1 MLDLGMKGFI
11 TDIKRNSLDD
21 GPGIRTVIF
30 CKGCPLSC
38 IWCQNPECK
47 QLNQE
52 ISYSSEDCLNCNEC
66 SEICPE
72 DAINFSLNYPI
83 IIEKCTYC
91 GKCITQCKTKAL
103 KFVGTF
109 YTVKELLD
117 TILIDKPF
125 FDNSNGGITLSGGE
139 ATYQMPFLHL
149 FLKQAKT
156 NDIHVCLETCG
167 FFNKEAFFETILPF
181 IDLIYFDLKIFD
193 EKLHVKYCGVSN
205 KKIFENFTALLES
218 KSVEILPRIPLIPKL
233 TLNDKNLNQWANY
246 LENLGIKKIELLPY
260 NPLWHSKVY
269 SIGKSPQFAHS
280 EWLDAHEKVR
290 INKIFSVFEFRD
302 II

>member
-1 MLDLGMKGFI
+1 MLDLRTKGFI
-11 TDIKRNSLDD
+11 TNLKRNSLDD

-30 CKGCPLSC
+30 FKGCPLSC
-38 IWCQNPECK
+38 IWCQNPECV

-52 ISYSSEDCLNCNEC
+52 ISYSSEDCLACYDC

-83 IIEKCTYC
+83 VIEKCTYC
-91 GKCITQCKTKAL
+91 GKCITQCKTNAL

-125 FDNSNGGITLSGGE
+125 FENSNGGITLSGGE

-149 FLKQAKT
+149 FLKQAKS
-156 NDIHVCLETCG
+156 NNIHVCLETCG
-167 FFNKEAFFETILPF
+167 LFNKETFFERILPF

-193 EKLHVKYCGVSN
+193 EKLHTKYCGVSN

-218 KSVEILPRIPLIPKL
+218 KSVEILPRIPLIPNI

-246 LENLGIKKIELLPY
+246 LENLRIKKIELLPY

-269 SIGKSPQFAHS
+269 SLGKSPQFSYS
-280 EWLDAHEKVR
+280 EWLDVHEKEK
-290 INKIFSVFEFRD
+290 IKIFFSAFKFRD
-302 II
+302 I

>member
-1 MLDLGMKGFI
+1 MLGLGMNGFI
-11 TDIKRNSLDD
+11 TNLKRNSLDD

-30 CKGCPLSC
+30 FKGCPLSC
-38 IWCQNPECK
+38 IWCQNPECI
-47 QLNQE
+47 QLSQE
-52 ISYSSEDCLNCNEC
+52 ISYSIEDCLNCDEC
-66 SEICPE
+66 FEICPE
-72 DAINFSLNYPI
+72 DAFNFSLNYPI
-83 IIEKCTYC
+83 VIEKCTYC
-91 GKCITQCKTKAL
+91 GKCITNCKTNAL
-103 KFVGTF
+103 KFVGAY

-149 FLKQAKT
+149 FLKQAKS
-156 NDIHVCLETCG
+156 NNIHVCLETCG
-167 FFNKEAFFETILPF
+167 LFNKETFFERILPF

-193 EKLHVKYCGVSN
+193 EKLHMKYCGVSN

-218 KSVEILPRIPLIPKL
+218 KSVEILPRIPLIPNI

-269 SIGKSPQFAHS
+269 SIGKAPEFTHS
-280 EWLDAHEKVR
+280 EWLNVHEKE
-290 INKIFSVFEFRD
+290 KIKKVFSAFEFRD
-302 II
+302 I

>member
-1 MLDLGMKGFI
+1 MLDLGKKGFI

-30 CKGCPLSC
+30 FKGCPLSC
-38 IWCQNPECK
+38 IWCQNPECM

-52 ISYSSEDCLNCNEC
+52 ISYSSEDCINCNEC

-91 GKCITQCKTKAL
+91 GKCIMHCKTKAL
-103 KFVGTF
+103 KFVGSF

-125 FDNSNGGITLSGGE
+125 FENSNGGITLSGGE

-149 FLKQAKT
+149 FLKQAKS
-156 NDIHVCLETCG
+156 NNIHVCLETCG
-167 FFNKEAFFETILPF
+167 FFNKEPFFERILPF
-181 IDLIYFDLKIFD
+181 IDLVYFDLKIFD
-193 EKLHVKYCGVSN
+193 EKLHMKYCGVSN
-205 KKIFENFTALLES
+205 KKIFENFTALLDS
-218 KSVEILPRIPLIPKL
+218 KSVKVLPRIPLIPKI
-233 TLNDKNLNQWANY
+233 TLNDNNLNQWANY
-246 LENLGIKKIELLPY
+246 LEDLGIKKIELLPY
-260 NPLWHSKVY
+260 NPLWHSKVN
-269 SIGKSPQFAHS
+269 SIGKSLQFTHS
-280 EWLDAHEKVR
+280 EWLDAHDKVR
-290 INKIFSVFEFRD
+290 INKFFSAFEFRD
-302 II
+302 I